1 MNYLVQLLGFLGLSA
16 SVAAFQCKK
25 HKTIVLL
32 RTLNELVFGLQYF
45 FLGAY
50 TGLAMNLIGSVRNIL
65 FTRQVEKGRSTKST
79 MVIFS
84 VLFAIFGLLTWQ
96 GMKSLMI
103 VAAKVVSTVA
113 YGNKNPAVV
122 RVLVLLTSI
131 AWLVYDALIFSVA
144 GVISE
149 GFTVISILIGIV
161 RLDLPHLRKRLP
173 QNPGQS
179 KASAK

>member
-122 RVLVLLTSI
+122 RVLVLLTNPSDVRFQRRCQCSVPPACI
-131 AWLVYDALIFSVA
+131 ACAADRMRLRCHRPSHD
-144 GVISE
+144 GV
-149 GFTVISILIGIV
+149 
-161 RLDLPHLRKRLP
+161 
-173 QNPGQS
+173 
-179 KASAK
+179 